1 MSFLEVTRMQVSNNA
16 LVILNR
22 RCTRCEDRYPSIQY
36 AMDIGLTEN
45 GGRSRLEDD
54 DDCSGLTSAFT
65 GEDLW
70 PGEGESDES
79 DIDDEELS
87 RRLLPLRKA
96 RLRPVV
102 LLEVSDIESMRGS
115 EAPGL
120 EEVRNQPYYLLASL

>member
-1 MSFLEVTRMQVSNNA
+1 
-16 LVILNR
+16 
-22 RCTRCEDRYPSIQY
+22 
-36 AMDIGLTEN
+36 MDIGLTEN
-45 GGRSRLEDD
+45 DGRSGLEDDD

-70 PGEGESDES
+70 PGEGASDES

-96 RLRPVV
+96 RQRPVV

-120 EEVRNQPYYLLASL
+120 EEVRGQKYYSLISICCCSLDNKWFLCFTEL